1 MKGRPS
7 GDNLELFYDFKSN
20 REESPMKTYYVGMDV
35 HRATI
40 MIVVLNGAGKLVMQS
55 VIETGAERVRGYLKQ
70 LRGKV
75 YVTFEEG
82 TQANWLHDVVR
93 ALVSEV
99 VVCDPRHNKL
109 LQSGNK
115 SDRVDAQKLA
125 ELLRLGS
132 LKRVY
137 HGDNGVRTLKE
148 LVRTYDCLVSDTT
161 RVMNRLKAIYRGRA
175 IACGGHDIYRQE
187 RREQWLGKLKER
199 GAKERAGYLY
209 DQLAAL
215 KPLRHKAKQEMVKEA
230 RRQAAYPW
238 LLSVPKLGAVSVAQL
253 IAVVGTPF
261 RFRSKHQFW
270 TYVGLAV
277 VTCTSAD
284 HEVVDGVLRR
294 SKRPLATRGLNR
306 NHNHLLKR
314 VFKNA
319 ASSACYSGPF
329 KAAYDTRVARG
340 MAPSLARLTIA
351 RQLAATTLALWKRG
365 EQFDPE
371 RMKQQVA

>member
-1 MKGRPS
+1 
-7 GDNLELFYDFKSN
+7 
-20 REESPMKTYYVGMDV
+20 MKTYYVGMDV
-35 HRATI
+35 HRASI
-40 MIVVLNGAGKLVMQS
+40 VIVVLNGAGKIVMES

-82 TQANWLHDVVR
+82 TQANWLHDIVR
-93 ALVSEV
+93 SLVTGV

-125 ELLRLGS
+125 ELLRNGA
-132 LKRVY
+132 LKAVY

-148 LVRTYDCLVSDTT
+148 LVRTYECLVSDTT

-175 IACGGHDIYRQE
+175 IGCGGHDIYRQD
-187 RREQWLGKLKER
+187 RRRQWLEKLKEP
-199 GAKERAGYLY
+199 GAKQRAGFLY
-209 DQLAAL
+209 EQLAVL
-215 KPLRHKAKQEMVKEA
+215 KPLRHEAKRMMVKEA
-230 RRQAAYPW
+230 RRQTAYPW
-238 LLSVPKLGAVSVAQL
+238 LISVPKLGVVSVAQL
-253 IAVVGTPF
+253 MAVVGTPH
-261 RFRSKHQFW
+261 RFRSKQQFW

-277 VTCTSAD
+277 VTRTTAD
-284 HEVVDGVLRR
+284 HEVVEGVLRR
-294 SKRPLATRGLNR
+294 SKRPVSTRGLNR

-319 ASSACYSGPF
+319 ANSACHSGPF
-329 KAAYDTRVARG
+329 KAAYDVRVAQG

-371 RMKQQVA
+371 RKQPQAA

>member
-1 MKGRPS
+1 
-7 GDNLELFYDFKSN
+7 
-20 REESPMKTYYVGMDV
+20 MKTYYVAMDV
-35 HRATI
+35 HSAS
-40 MIVVLNGAGKLVMQS
+40 IVIAALNGAGKVVMES
-55 VIETGAERVRGYLKQ
+55 VVETGAERVRGFLKQ

-93 ALVSEV
+93 PLVTEV

-115 SDRVDAQKLA
+115 NDRVDAKKLA

-132 LKRVY
+132 LKAVY

-161 RVMNRLKAIYRGRA
+161 RVMNRLKAIFRGRA
-175 IACGGHDIYRQE
+175 IAYQGHDLYRPAQ
-187 RREQWLGKLKER
+187 RKQWLEKLREP
-199 GAKERAGYLY
+199 GAKQRAGFLY

-215 KPLRHKAKQEMVKEA
+215 KPLRHKAKQAMVKEV
-230 RRQAAYPW
+230 RLQAAYLW
-238 LLSVPKLGAVSVAQL
+238 LMSVPKLGSVSVAQL
-253 IAVVGTPF
+253 IAVVGTPH

-277 VTCTSAD
+277 VTRSTAD
-284 HEVVDGVLRR
+284 HEVVEGVLRR
-294 SKRPLATRGLNR
+294 SKRPVSTRGLNR

-319 ASSACYSGPF
+319 ATSACHSGPF
-329 KAAYDTRVARG
+329 KAGYDIRVARG

-351 RQLAATTLALWKRG
+351 RQLAATTLVIWKRQ

-371 RMKQQVA
+371 RKK

>member
-1 MKGRPS
+1 
-7 GDNLELFYDFKSN
+7 
-20 REESPMKTYYVGMDV
+20 MKTYYVAMDV
-35 HRATI
+35 HSAS
-40 MIVVLNGAGKLVMQS
+40 IVIAALNGAGKVVMES
-55 VIETGAERVRGYLKQ
+55 VVETGAERVRGFLKQ

-93 ALVSEV
+93 PLVTEV

-115 SDRVDAQKLA
+115 NDRVDAKKLA

-132 LKRVY
+132 LKAVY

-161 RVMNRLKAIYRGRA
+161 RVMNRLKAIFRGRA
-175 IACGGHDIYRQE
+175 IAYQGHDLYRPAQ
-187 RREQWLGKLKER
+187 RKQWLEKLREP
-199 GAKERAGYLY
+199 GAKQRAGCLY

-215 KPLRHKAKQEMVKEA
+215 KPLRHKAKQAMVKEV
-230 RRQAAYPW
+230 RLQAAYLW
-238 LLSVPKLGAVSVAQL
+238 LMSVPKLGSVSVAQL
-253 IAVVGTPF
+253 IAVVGTPH

-277 VTCTSAD
+277 VTRSTAD
-284 HEVVDGVLRR
+284 HEVVEGVLRR
-294 SKRPLATRGLNR
+294 SKRPVSTRGLNR

-319 ASSACYSGPF
+319 ATSACHSGPF
-329 KAAYDTRVARG
+329 KAGYDIRVARG

-351 RQLAATTLALWKRG
+351 RQLAATTLVIWKRQ

-371 RMKQQVA
+371 RKK